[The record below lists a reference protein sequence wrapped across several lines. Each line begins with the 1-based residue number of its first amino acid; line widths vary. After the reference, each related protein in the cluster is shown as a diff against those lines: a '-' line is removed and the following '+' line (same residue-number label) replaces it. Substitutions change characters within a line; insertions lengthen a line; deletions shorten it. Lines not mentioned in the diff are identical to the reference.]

1 VITFQGCSCLASKEE
16 NFFSKSGIPWITL
29 QTNALLNPK
38 GTEVVVTCF
47 IFEETF
53 DENLFFIRWI
63 NEEPLEKYFFLQ
75 ILFFIHFLY
84 FSNLHLK

>member
-1 VITFQGCSCLASKEE
+1 LASKEE

-38 GTEVVVTCF
+38 GTEVVITCF

-53 DENLFFIRWI
+53 DENLFSIRWI
-63 NEEPLEKYFFLQ
+63 NEAPLAKYFFYKYCFLSFSS
-75 ILFFIHFLY
+75 FFQPSSKIRV
-84 FSNLHLK
+84 SNSNWLG